1 MDEPTVE
8 EPLLAVRRGG
18 DGEDGAMA
26 STAAEVKRLLRLAGP
41 LMAGFVLRNSVQ
53 MVSVMFVGHLGEL
66 QLAGSSLAASLA
78 NVTGFSFL
86 FGMSS
91 ALDTLCG
98 QAYGAG
104 QHRLLGVYAQRAML
118 VLAAAAVPIALVWAS
133 AGEILLLFG
142 QDPAIAA
149 EAGAYARWMI
159 PSLAA
164 YVPLACALRF
174 LQAQGIVVP
183 VMASSGVAAVAHV
196 AVCWALVHKAGM
208 GSKGAALSGAVTYWT
223 NFAVLAFYAR
233 LSGACKATWTGF
245 SMDAFRELRRF
256 TELAVPSAMMVCLEW
271 SSFEIL
277 VLLSGILPNPQLET
291 AVLSISLSTASL
303 LIMVP
308 RGIGSSLSTRVS
320 NELGG
325 GHPRAARM
333 AARVATAMTVLVCLV
348 LVIAMILLR
357 NVWGYTYSSEEEVVA
372 YIASMLP
379 ILAVSFFV
387 DGINGALSGVLTG
400 CGKQKIGAH
409 VNLGAFYLVGI
420 PTAVLLAFVLHL
432 NGEGLWLGIV
442 CGSISKVGMLLF
454 ITLHTDWGKE
464 VQKASPCKH
473 FGLYHVIMAKE
484 RAGMGSKGAA
494 LSGAVTY
501 WTNLAV
507 LALYVR
513 LSGACD
519 TTWTGFSIDAFRELR
534 RFTELAVPSAMMVC
548 LEWWSFEIL
557 VLLSGIL
564 PNPQLE
570 TSVLSICL
578 STSSLLFMVPRGIGS
593 SLSTR
598 VSNELGGG
606 HPRAARMAARVT
618 IAMTVLVCLVL
629 VIAMIFLRNV
639 WGNASSSEEEVVAYI
654 ASMLPVLAVSF
665 FIDGINGAL
674 SGCGKQNIG
683 AHVNLAAFY
692 LVGIPTAVLLA
703 FVLHLNGEGLWLGL
717 VCGSISKVG
726 MLLFITLRYHGKRKG
741 LQFKSSN
748 SMKNSRNVGVVFSN
762 EDVFN
767 VIGAMCAAT
776 WKSERRT
783 RQGPT
788 PYAHRGDKSMLKRL
802 IHGFYAAAIVRLP
815 VDEMPALLPAI
826 LDSNLYFGPLDPISN
841 IVTNVVSRLPP
852 AANVMA
858 SAVAESPCGVLDQL
872 LPLHAHPRGVA
883 LPARHRGGSCHRP
896 PHRGRLLH
904 AHIRRRLGHYQDHPP
919 LHYGGPRATPT
930 WTALPWPCLHHC
942 RNSG

>member
-1 MDEPTVE
+1 MTVKKKNRWPPQEIRTLPGRRWRKRERHNWIIRSDSTLEWSSFEILVLLSGILPNPQLETAVLSISLSTASLLIMVPRGIGSSLSTRVSNELGGGHPRAARMAARVATAMTVLVCLVLVIAMILLRDVWGYAYSSEEEVVAYIASMLPILAVSFFVDGINGALSGVLTGCGKQKIGAHVNLGAFYLVGIPTAVLLAFVLHLNGEVIMAKERHQPKKRLTVGDSIDMDDPTVE
-8 EPLLAVRRGG
+8 EPMLAVRRGG
-18 DGEDGAMA
+18 DGEDEAMA
-26 STAAEVKRLLRLAGP
+26 STAAAAAAEVKRLLRLAGP
-41 LMAGFVLRNSVQ
+41 LMASFVLRNSVQ

-149 EAGAYARWMI
+149 EAGVYARWMI

-183 VMASSGVAAVAHV
+183 VMVSSGVAAVGHV
-196 AVCWALVHKAGM
+196 AVCWALVHK
-208 GSKGAALSGAVTYWT
+208 V
-223 NFAVLAFYAR
+223 
-233 LSGACKATWTGF
+233 
-245 SMDAFRELRRF
+245 
-256 TELAVPSAMMVCLEW
+256 
-271 SSFEIL
+271 
-277 VLLSGILPNPQLET
+277 
-291 AVLSISLSTASL
+291 
-303 LIMVP
+303 
-308 RGIGSSLSTRVS
+308 
-320 NELGG
+320 
-325 GHPRAARM
+325 
-333 AARVATAMTVLVCLV
+333 
-348 LVIAMILLR
+348 
-357 NVWGYTYSSEEEVVA
+357 
-372 YIASMLP
+372 
-379 ILAVSFFV
+379 
-387 DGINGALSGVLTG
+387 
-400 CGKQKIGAH
+400 
-409 VNLGAFYLVGI
+409 
-420 PTAVLLAFVLHL
+420 
-432 NGEGLWLGIV
+432 
-442 CGSISKVGMLLF
+442 
-454 ITLHTDWGKE
+454 
-464 VQKASPCKH
+464 
-473 FGLYHVIMAKE
+473 
-484 RAGMGSKGAA
+484 GMGSKGAA

-507 LALYVR
+507 LAFYAR
-513 LSGACD
+513 LSGACK
-519 TTWTGFSIDAFRELR
+519 TTWTGFSVDAFRELR

-606 HPRAARMAARVT
+606 HPRAARMAARVA

-629 VIAMIFLRNV
+629 VIAMIFLCNV
-639 WGNASSSEEEVVAYI
+639 WGYAYSSEEEVVAYI

-665 FIDGINGAL
+665 FVDGINGAL
-674 SGCGKQNIG
+674 SGVLTGCGKQKIG
-683 AHVNLAAFY
+683 AHVNLGAFY
-692 LVGIPTAVLLA
+692 LVGIPMAVLLA

-726 MLLFITLRYHGKRKG
+726 MLLFITLRTDWGKEVRKPSLYKHFGYHGKRKG

-748 SMKNSRNVGVVFSN
+748 LMKNSRNVGVVFSN
-762 EDVFN
+762 E
-767 VIGAMCAAT
+767 G
-776 WKSERRT
+776 E
-783 RQGPT
+783 
-788 PYAHRGDKSMLKRL
+788 L
-802 IHGFYAAAIVRLP
+802 
-815 VDEMPALLPAI
+815 
-826 LDSNLYFGPLDPISN
+826 
-841 IVTNVVSRLPP
+841 NVV
-852 AANVMA
+852 
-858 SAVAESPCGVLDQL
+858 L
-872 LPLHAHPRGVA
+872 L
-883 LPARHRGGSCHRP
+883 
-896 PHRGRLLH
+896 
-904 AHIRRRLGHYQDHPP
+904 
-919 LHYGGPRATPT
+919 
-930 WTALPWPCLHHC
+930 
-942 RNSG
+942 

>member
-18 DGEDGAMA
+18 DG
-26 STAAEVKRLLRLAGP
+26 TAAEVKRLLRLAGP

-78 NVTGFSFL
+78 SVTGFSL
-86 FGMSS
+86 LSGMSS

-164 YVPLACALRF
+164 YVPLTCALRF

-233 LSGACKATWTGF
+233 LSGACKTTWTGF

-357 NVWGYTYSSEEEVVA
+357 NVWGYAYSSEEEVVA

-432 NGEGLWLGIV
+432 NGE
-442 CGSISKVGMLLF
+442 
-454 ITLHTDWGKE
+454 
-464 VQKASPCKH
+464 
-473 FGLYHVIMAKE
+473 VIMAKE
-484 RAGMGSKGAA
+484 RVFGS
-494 LSGAVTY
+494 
-501 WTNLAV
+501 
-507 LALYVR
+507 
-513 LSGACD
+513 
-519 TTWTGFSIDAFRELR
+519 
-534 RFTELAVPSAMMVC
+534 
-548 LEWWSFEIL
+548 
-557 VLLSGIL
+557 
-564 PNPQLE
+564 NP
-570 TSVLSICL
+570 
-578 STSSLLFMVPRGIGS
+578 
-593 SLSTR
+593 
-598 VSNELGGG
+598 VSNIITNAVG
-606 HPRAARMAARVT
+606 H
-618 IAMTVLVCLVL
+618 
-629 VIAMIFLRNV
+629 
-639 WGNASSSEEEVVAYI
+639 
-654 ASMLPVLAVSF
+654 
-665 FIDGINGAL
+665 
-674 SGCGKQNIG
+674 
-683 AHVNLAAFY
+683 
-692 LVGIPTAVLLA
+692 
-703 FVLHLNGEGLWLGL
+703 
-717 VCGSISKVG
+717 
-726 MLLFITLRYHGKRKG
+726 
-741 LQFKSSN
+741 
-748 SMKNSRNVGVVFSN
+748 
-762 EDVFN
+762 
-767 VIGAMCAAT
+767 
-776 WKSERRT
+776 
-783 RQGPT
+783 
-788 PYAHRGDKSMLKRL
+788 
-802 IHGFYAAAIVRLP
+802 
-815 VDEMPALLPAI
+815 
-826 LDSNLYFGPLDPISN
+826 
-841 IVTNVVSRLPP
+841 LPP
-852 AANVMA
+852 PANVMA
-858 SAVAESPCGVLDQL
+858 QWSLKALVGFLICYFYYMPSLEALCYLCSTEADILTIVHLIEIDCCTRTFGVGSGTTKTSPNCATGDAGHANMDSVTTAMLTLSLRLRKIAGL
-872 LPLHAHPRGVA
+872 LSTETVGDSIDMDEPTVEEPLLAIR
-883 LPARHRGGSCHRP
+883 RGGD
-896 PHRGRLLH
+896 GEDEAMATAAAAAAEVKRLL
-904 AHIRRRLGHYQDHPP
+904 RLA
-919 LHYGGPRATPT
+919 GP
-930 WTALPWPCLHHC
+930 
-942 RNSG
+942 

>member
-18 DGEDGAMA
+18 DG
-26 STAAEVKRLLRLAGP
+26 TAAEVKRLLRLAGP

-78 NVTGFSFL
+78 SVTGFSL
-86 FGMSS
+86 LSGMSS

-164 YVPLACALRF
+164 YVPLTCALRF

-233 LSGACKATWTGF
+233 LSGACKTTWTGF

-357 NVWGYTYSSEEEVVA
+357 NVWGYAYSSEEEVVA

-464 VQKASPCKH
+464 VQKASPCKY
-473 FGLYHVIMAKE
+473 FG
-484 RAGMGSKGAA
+484 
-494 LSGAVTY
+494 
-501 WTNLAV
+501 
-507 LALYVR
+507 
-513 LSGACD
+513 
-519 TTWTGFSIDAFRELR
+519 
-534 RFTELAVPSAMMVC
+534 
-548 LEWWSFEIL
+548 
-557 VLLSGIL
+557 
-564 PNPQLE
+564 
-570 TSVLSICL
+570 
-578 STSSLLFMVPRGIGS
+578 
-593 SLSTR
+593 
-598 VSNELGGG
+598 
-606 HPRAARMAARVT
+606 
-618 IAMTVLVCLVL
+618 
-629 VIAMIFLRNV
+629 
-639 WGNASSSEEEVVAYI
+639 
-654 ASMLPVLAVSF
+654 
-665 FIDGINGAL
+665 
-674 SGCGKQNIG
+674 
-683 AHVNLAAFY
+683 
-692 LVGIPTAVLLA
+692 
-703 FVLHLNGEGLWLGL
+703 
-717 VCGSISKVG
+717 
-726 MLLFITLRYHGKRKG
+726 YHGERKG
-741 LQFKSSN
+741 LRFKYSN
-748 SMKNSRNVGVVFSN
+748 SMKNSRNV
-762 EDVFN
+762 D
-767 VIGAMCAAT
+767 
-776 WKSERRT
+776 
-783 RQGPT
+783 
-788 PYAHRGDKSMLKRL
+788 
-802 IHGFYAAAIVRLP
+802 P
-815 VDEMPALLPAI
+815 V
-826 LDSNLYFGPLDPISN
+826 SN
-841 IVTNVVSRLPP
+841 IITNAVGHLPP
-852 AANVMA
+852 PANVMA
-858 SAVAESPCGVLDQL
+858 QWSLKALVGFLICYFYYMPSLEALCYLCSTEADILTIVHLIEIDCCTRTFGVGSGTTKTSPNCATGDAGHANMDSVTTAMLTLSLRLRKIAGL
-872 LPLHAHPRGVA
+872 LSTETVGDSIDMDEPTVEEPLLAIR
-883 LPARHRGGSCHRP
+883 RGGD
-896 PHRGRLLH
+896 GEDEAMATAAAAAAEVKRLL
-904 AHIRRRLGHYQDHPP
+904 RLA
-919 LHYGGPRATPT
+919 GP
-930 WTALPWPCLHHC
+930 
-942 RNSG
+942 

>member
-18 DGEDGAMA
+18 DG
-26 STAAEVKRLLRLAGP
+26 TAAEVKRLLRLAGP

-78 NVTGFSFL
+78 SVTGFSL
-86 FGMSS
+86 LSGMSS

-164 YVPLACALRF
+164 YVPLTCALRF

-233 LSGACKATWTGF
+233 LSGACKTTWTGF

-308 RGIGSSLSTRVS
+308 RGIGSSLRTCKNVKNSDSLLDFLTELTAAAPAGSGSAVGSVRPVVVADRRIYCPTSYSSSSSLPPRSVGGNAFLLPPPRGVGGKEARRTGRRNGGAGCDTPILKNHKYTRVS

-357 NVWGYTYSSEEEVVA
+357 NVWGYAYSSEEEVVA

-464 VQKASPCKH
+464 VQKASPCKY
-473 FGLYHVIMAKE
+473 FG
-484 RAGMGSKGAA
+484 
-494 LSGAVTY
+494 
-501 WTNLAV
+501 
-507 LALYVR
+507 
-513 LSGACD
+513 
-519 TTWTGFSIDAFRELR
+519 
-534 RFTELAVPSAMMVC
+534 
-548 LEWWSFEIL
+548 
-557 VLLSGIL
+557 
-564 PNPQLE
+564 
-570 TSVLSICL
+570 
-578 STSSLLFMVPRGIGS
+578 
-593 SLSTR
+593 
-598 VSNELGGG
+598 
-606 HPRAARMAARVT
+606 
-618 IAMTVLVCLVL
+618 
-629 VIAMIFLRNV
+629 
-639 WGNASSSEEEVVAYI
+639 
-654 ASMLPVLAVSF
+654 
-665 FIDGINGAL
+665 
-674 SGCGKQNIG
+674 
-683 AHVNLAAFY
+683 
-692 LVGIPTAVLLA
+692 
-703 FVLHLNGEGLWLGL
+703 
-717 VCGSISKVG
+717 
-726 MLLFITLRYHGKRKG
+726 YHGERKG
-741 LQFKSSN
+741 LRFKYSN
-748 SMKNSRNVGVVFSN
+748 SMKNSRNV
-762 EDVFN
+762 D
-767 VIGAMCAAT
+767 
-776 WKSERRT
+776 
-783 RQGPT
+783 
-788 PYAHRGDKSMLKRL
+788 
-802 IHGFYAAAIVRLP
+802 P
-815 VDEMPALLPAI
+815 V
-826 LDSNLYFGPLDPISN
+826 SN
-841 IVTNVVSRLPP
+841 IITNAVGHLPP
-852 AANVMA
+852 PANVMA
-858 SAVAESPCGVLDQL
+858 QWSLKALVGFLICYFYYMPSLEALCYLCSTEADILTIVHLIEIDCCTRTFGVGSGTTKTSPNCATGDAGHANMDSVTTAMLTLSLRLRKIAGL
-872 LPLHAHPRGVA
+872 LSTETVGDSIDMDEPTVEEPLLAIR
-883 LPARHRGGSCHRP
+883 RGGD
-896 PHRGRLLH
+896 GEDEAMATAAAAAAEVKRLL
-904 AHIRRRLGHYQDHPP
+904 RLA
-919 LHYGGPRATPT
+919 GP
-930 WTALPWPCLHHC
+930 
-942 RNSG
+942 

>member
-1 MDEPTVE
+1 MTVKKKNRWPPQE
-8 EPLLAVRRGG
+8 IRTLPGRRWRKRERHNWIIRS
-18 DGEDGAMA
+18 D
-26 STAAEVKRLLRLAGP
+26 ST
-41 LMAGFVLRNSVQ
+41 
-53 MVSVMFVGHLGEL
+53 
-66 QLAGSSLAASLA
+66 
-78 NVTGFSFL
+78 
-86 FGMSS
+86 
-91 ALDTLCG
+91 
-98 QAYGAG
+98 
-104 QHRLLGVYAQRAML
+104 
-118 VLAAAAVPIALVWAS
+118 
-133 AGEILLLFG
+133 
-142 QDPAIAA
+142 
-149 EAGAYARWMI
+149 
-159 PSLAA
+159 
-164 YVPLACALRF
+164 
-174 LQAQGIVVP
+174 
-183 VMASSGVAAVAHV
+183 
-196 AVCWALVHKAGM
+196 
-208 GSKGAALSGAVTYWT
+208 
-223 NFAVLAFYAR
+223 
-233 LSGACKATWTGF
+233 
-245 SMDAFRELRRF
+245 
-256 TELAVPSAMMVCLEW
+256 LEW

-357 NVWGYTYSSEEEVVA
+357 DVWGYAYSSEEEVVA

-473 FGLYHVIMAKE
+473 FGYHGERKGLRFKYSNSMKNSRNVGVIFSNEDVLNAHQPKKRLTVGDSIDMDDPTVEEPMLAVRRGGDGEDEAMASTAAAAAAEVKRLLRLAGPLMASFVLRNSVQMVSVMFVGHLGE
-484 RAGMGSKGAA
+484 LQLAGSSLAASLANVTGFSFLFGMSSALDTLCGQAYGAGQHRLLGVYAQRAMLVLAAAAVPIALVWASAGEILLLFGQDPAIAAEAGVYARWMIPSLAAYVPLACALRFLQAQGIVVPVMVSSGVAAVGHVAVCWALVHKVGMGSKGAA

-507 LALYVR
+507 LAFYAR
-513 LSGACD
+513 LSGACK
-519 TTWTGFSIDAFRELR
+519 TTWTGFSVDAFRELR

-606 HPRAARMAARVT
+606 HPRAARMAARVA

-629 VIAMIFLRNV
+629 VIAMIFLCNV
-639 WGNASSSEEEVVAYI
+639 WGYAYSSEEEVVAYI

-665 FIDGINGAL
+665 FVDGINGAL
-674 SGCGKQNIG
+674 SGVLTGCGKQKIG
-683 AHVNLAAFY
+683 AHVNLGAFY
-692 LVGIPTAVLLA
+692 LVGIPMAVLLA

-726 MLLFITLRYHGKRKG
+726 MLLFITLRTDWGKEAIMAKER
-741 LQFKSSN
+741 
-748 SMKNSRNVGVVFSN
+748 VFS
-762 EDVFN
+762 
-767 VIGAMCAAT
+767 
-776 WKSERRT
+776 SSL
-783 RQGPT
+783 PT
-788 PYAHRGDKSMLKRL
+788 
-802 IHGFYAAAIVRLP
+802 
-815 VDEMPALLPAI
+815 
-826 LDSNLYFGPLDPISN
+826 
-841 IVTNVVSRLPP
+841 
-852 AANVMA
+852 
-858 SAVAESPCGVLDQL
+858 
-872 LPLHAHPRGVA
+872 
-883 LPARHRGGSCHRP
+883 
-896 PHRGRLLH
+896 
-904 AHIRRRLGHYQDHPP
+904 
-919 LHYGGPRATPT
+919 
-930 WTALPWPCLHHC
+930 
-942 RNSG
+942 

>member
-387 DGINGALSGVLTG
+387 DGINGALSG
-400 CGKQKIGAH
+400 
-409 VNLGAFYLVGI
+409 
-420 PTAVLLAFVLHL
+420 
-432 NGEGLWLGIV
+432 
-442 CGSISKVGMLLF
+442 
-454 ITLHTDWGKE
+454 
-464 VQKASPCKH
+464 
-473 FGLYHVIMAKE
+473 
-484 RAGMGSKGAA
+484 
-494 LSGAVTY
+494 
-501 WTNLAV
+501 
-507 LALYVR
+507 
-513 LSGACD
+513 
-519 TTWTGFSIDAFRELR
+519 
-534 RFTELAVPSAMMVC
+534 
-548 LEWWSFEIL
+548 
-557 VLLSGIL
+557 
-564 PNPQLE
+564 
-570 TSVLSICL
+570 
-578 STSSLLFMVPRGIGS
+578 
-593 SLSTR
+593 
-598 VSNELGGG
+598 
-606 HPRAARMAARVT
+606 
-618 IAMTVLVCLVL
+618 
-629 VIAMIFLRNV
+629 
-639 WGNASSSEEEVVAYI
+639 
-654 ASMLPVLAVSF
+654 
-665 FIDGINGAL
+665 
-674 SGCGKQNIG
+674 
-683 AHVNLAAFY
+683 
-692 LVGIPTAVLLA
+692 
-703 FVLHLNGEGLWLGL
+703 
-717 VCGSISKVG
+717 
-726 MLLFITLRYHGKRKG
+726 YHGKRKG

>member
-1 MDEPTVE
+1 MNTLTYMLIPISWTTIQRIHHFQPNKRLTVGDSIDMDESTVE

-78 NVTGFSFL
+78 SVTGFSL
-86 FGMSS
+86 LSGMSS

-233 LSGACKATWTGF
+233 LSGACKTTWTGF
-245 SMDAFRELRRF
+245 SMNAFRELRRF

-333 AARVATAMTVLVCLV
+333 AVRVATAMTVLVCLV

-357 NVWGYTYSSEEEVVA
+357 NVWGYAYSNEEEVVA

-464 VQKASPCKH
+464 V
-473 FGLYHVIMAKE
+473 IMAKE
-484 RAGMGSKGAA
+484 R
-494 LSGAVTY
+494 V
-501 WTNLAV
+501 
-507 LALYVR
+507 
-513 LSGACD
+513 
-519 TTWTGFSIDAFRELR
+519 F
-534 RFTELAVPSAMMVC
+534 
-548 LEWWSFEIL
+548 
-557 VLLSGIL
+557 
-564 PNPQLE
+564 
-570 TSVLSICL
+570 
-578 STSSLLFMVPRGIGS
+578 GS
-593 SLSTR
+593 S
-598 VSNELGGG
+598 
-606 HPRAARMAARVT
+606 
-618 IAMTVLVCLVL
+618 
-629 VIAMIFLRNV
+629 
-639 WGNASSSEEEVVAYI
+639 
-654 ASMLPVLAVSF
+654 
-665 FIDGINGAL
+665 
-674 SGCGKQNIG
+674 
-683 AHVNLAAFY
+683 
-692 LVGIPTAVLLA
+692 IPT
-703 FVLHLNGEGLWLGL
+703 
-717 VCGSISKVG
+717 
-726 MLLFITLRYHGKRKG
+726 R
-741 LQFKSSN
+741 
-748 SMKNSRNVGVVFSN
+748 
-762 EDVFN
+762 
-767 VIGAMCAAT
+767 
-776 WKSERRT
+776 
-783 RQGPT
+783 
-788 PYAHRGDKSMLKRL
+788 
-802 IHGFYAAAIVRLP
+802 
-815 VDEMPALLPAI
+815 
-826 LDSNLYFGPLDPISN
+826 
-841 IVTNVVSRLPP
+841 
-852 AANVMA
+852 
-858 SAVAESPCGVLDQL
+858 
-872 LPLHAHPRGVA
+872 
-883 LPARHRGGSCHRP
+883 
-896 PHRGRLLH
+896 
-904 AHIRRRLGHYQDHPP
+904 
-919 LHYGGPRATPT
+919 
-930 WTALPWPCLHHC
+930 
-942 RNSG
+942 

>member
-1 MDEPTVE
+1 MNTLTYMLIPISWTTIQRIHHFQPNKRLTVGDSIDMDESTVE

-78 NVTGFSFL
+78 SVTGFSL
-86 FGMSS
+86 LSGMSS

-233 LSGACKATWTGF
+233 LSGACKTTWTGF
-245 SMDAFRELRRF
+245 SMNAFRELRRF

-333 AARVATAMTVLVCLV
+333 AVRVATAMTVLVCLV

-357 NVWGYTYSSEEEVVA
+357 NVWGYAYSNEEEVVA

-432 NGEGLWLGIV
+432 NGE
-442 CGSISKVGMLLF
+442 
-454 ITLHTDWGKE
+454 
-464 VQKASPCKH
+464 
-473 FGLYHVIMAKE
+473 VIMPKE
-484 RAGMGSKGAA
+484 R
-494 LSGAVTY
+494 V
-501 WTNLAV
+501 
-507 LALYVR
+507 
-513 LSGACD
+513 
-519 TTWTGFSIDAFRELR
+519 F
-534 RFTELAVPSAMMVC
+534 
-548 LEWWSFEIL
+548 
-557 VLLSGIL
+557 
-564 PNPQLE
+564 
-570 TSVLSICL
+570 
-578 STSSLLFMVPRGIGS
+578 
-593 SLSTR
+593 
-598 VSNELGGG
+598 
-606 HPRAARMAARVT
+606 
-618 IAMTVLVCLVL
+618 
-629 VIAMIFLRNV
+629 
-639 WGNASSSEEEVVAYI
+639 SSS
-654 ASMLPVLAVSF
+654 
-665 FIDGINGAL
+665 
-674 SGCGKQNIG
+674 
-683 AHVNLAAFY
+683 
-692 LVGIPTAVLLA
+692 IPT
-703 FVLHLNGEGLWLGL
+703 
-717 VCGSISKVG
+717 
-726 MLLFITLRYHGKRKG
+726 R
-741 LQFKSSN
+741 
-748 SMKNSRNVGVVFSN
+748 
-762 EDVFN
+762 
-767 VIGAMCAAT
+767 
-776 WKSERRT
+776 
-783 RQGPT
+783 
-788 PYAHRGDKSMLKRL
+788 
-802 IHGFYAAAIVRLP
+802 
-815 VDEMPALLPAI
+815 
-826 LDSNLYFGPLDPISN
+826 
-841 IVTNVVSRLPP
+841 
-852 AANVMA
+852 
-858 SAVAESPCGVLDQL
+858 
-872 LPLHAHPRGVA
+872 
-883 LPARHRGGSCHRP
+883 
-896 PHRGRLLH
+896 
-904 AHIRRRLGHYQDHPP
+904 
-919 LHYGGPRATPT
+919 
-930 WTALPWPCLHHC
+930 
-942 RNSG
+942 